1 MLNRDK
7 RCAILIT
14 SSYTAQLL
22 IPGIASY
29 SATKAAVSN
38 YGECLNFE
46 LERNV
51 DVTVW
56 EPAYVN
62 SKIHLLPPRK
72 TITLDADVAVADVL
86 RDLGKQRST
95 AGSLIFEWMPKS
107 RAGFAKILLKRITAK
122 QDVIN
127 QRMAENEKK
136 VENERKKI
144 N

>member
-7 RCAILIT
+7 RCSILIT
-14 SSYTAQLL
+14 SSYTAAVLC
-22 IPGIASY
+22 PGMASY

-56 EPAYVN
+56 EPGYVQSN
-62 SKIHLLPPRK
+62 IHLAPPPK
-72 TITLDADVAVADVL
+72 TITLDAETAVADAL
-86 RDLGKQRST
+86 KDLGKQRST
-95 AGSLIFEWMPKS
+95 AGSLLFEMMPKS
-107 RAGFAKILLKRITAK
+107 RSGFTKNMHKQITSK

-127 QRMAENEKK
+127 QRMAEKEKK
-136 VENERKKI
+136 VEQER
-144 N
+144 

>member
-14 SSYTAQLL
+14 SSLGAHYLW
-22 IPGIASY
+22 PGKASY

-56 EPAYVN
+56 EPGYIVSN
-62 SKIHLLPPRK
+62 IHFIRLPGRF
-72 TITLDADVAVADVL
+72 ITLDTDVAVADVL
-86 RDLGKQRST
+86 KDLGKQRST
-95 AGSLIFEWMPKS
+95 AGSLSFTWVPKS
-107 RAGFAKILLKRITAK
+107 RAGFTKNLGKEITEK

-127 QRMAENEKK
+127 QVMAEKEKK
-136 VENERKKI
+136 VEQER
-144 N
+144 